1 MENQLK
7 FSILTS
13 EINMAVKNKIIFL
26 ILGIFLIVIP
36 GISAICESGQI
47 DINTAS
53 LEELDELWGI
63 GPVKAQ
69 AIIDTRPFNSLDDLM
84 NVNGIGEVTLNNI
97 KSQGLACVVGENSG
111 GSNSPPLQIQNE
123 TENNKVNLT
132 YDDTSSNEKEN
143 LSTEINQPTDN
154 PDDSQETNNNK
165 KIVEETKIDKEA
177 IVLDP
182 KDIKGEESKEKSNKN
197 RYITYGLIGFSVLL
211 SILFLLKKRP
221 RKNEFKE

>member
-1 MENQLK
+1 
-7 FSILTS
+7 
-13 EINMAVKNKIIFL
+13 MAVKNKIIFL

-36 GISAICESGQI
+36 SISAICESGQI

-69 AIIDTRPFNSLDDLM
+69 AIIDARPFNSLDDLM
-84 NVNGIGEVTLNNI
+84 NVNGIGEVTLSNI
-97 KSQGLACVVGENSG
+97 KSQGLACVAGETG
-111 GSNSPPLQIQNE
+111 GLSSPPPQIQNE
-123 TENNKVNLT
+123 TENNEANLT
-132 YDDTSSNEKEN
+132 YNDVSSNEKEN
-143 LSTEINQPTDN
+143 LSEEINQPTDN

-165 KIVEETKIDKEA
+165 IVEETKIDEEA
-177 IVLDP
+177 LDP
-182 KDIKGEESKEKSNKN
+182 KNIKGEESKEKSNKN

-221 RKNEFKE
+221 RKNEFK